1 MLNHFEK
8 LPPDTPNAASASSG
22 TKSRETEE
30 VSKEL
35 KKMQDKGKKRGKVLH
50 VDTTTTARNWRTCC
64 KKWKCQHTSILS
76 SKYPRLTKQSI
87 TEFKKVYNEGKQKS
101 ADLSEGIVMK
111 SRGRPTLLLETL
123 MKKTIDTISALRL
136 RRAPVTSSVINGVA
150 KGIVQANDRTLLVG
164 NGGHLSLSNN

>member
-1 MLNHFEK
+1 M
-8 LPPDTPNAASASSG
+8 
-22 TKSRETEE
+22 
-30 VSKEL
+30 
-35 KKMQDKGKKRGKVLH
+35 
-50 VDTTTTARNWRTCC
+50 
-64 KKWKCQHTSILS
+64 
-76 SKYPRLTKQSI
+76 YPRLTKQPI
-87 TEFKKVYNEGKQKS
+87 TEFKKAYNEGKQNG

-123 MKKTIDTISALRL
+123 MKKTIDTTSALRL